1 MRTLELVKWIPF
13 QFGGNEDI
21 GYESSKYLQDE
32 NISKDEMQKMT
43 YMVLQSIVENKYC
56 FSGEEHQSHNSN
68 GVPLFKV
75 GDDGY
80 YPMTFTMRSF
90 GDIMAQAHNT
100 ISESMKYN
108 YMDFY
113 MDTPEELTYNAF
125 EDEV

>member
-1 MRTLELVKWIPF
+1 MRTLELVEWVPCSLENSEEIR
-13 QFGGNEDI
+13 
-21 GYESSKYLQDE
+21 YESSKYLQDE
-32 NISKDEMQKMT
+32 NISKDEIQKMT
-43 YMVLQSIVENKYC
+43 YMVIQSIVENKYC
-56 FSGEEHQSHNSN
+56 FSGEDHQNPNIN

-113 MDTPEELTYNAF
+113 MGIPEELTYNAF